1 MEHSIRFP
9 LPFNIHVGFVIFSVI
24 MLILCYKKK
33 KNAYELYM
41 LIGVASTMLIY
52 VSEAKPFFYIL
63 GLEEII
69 LFIMTV
75 VDMVKVSKKAQAEE
89 KAVLKQNR
97 KRLMKRSMKNPT
109 MPTSQRI
116 QPTARKKTRTTP
128 QNDPYERI
136 FRMKIV
142 LLEEKT
148 VTQGDISLDCFYSLG
163 DVTGYPLTPQDKVA
177 ERVGDAEA
185 VIINKTVFTREL
197 MEKCPKL
204 RYIGLC
210 ATGYNNVDIAAAN
223 DLGITVC
230 NVPAYSTSAVAQQ
243 AFSYVLY
250 FASRTADYNADVHN
264 GGWVRSDTFSY
275 FTIPTYELD
284 GLTMGIIGYGSIGKA
299 VAKIARAFG
308 MKVIAATRTPQTD
321 SETEFVSIDEVFS
334 RADFISVHC
343 PLTDKTKDLVNSE
356 RLALCKQN
364 AIVINTAR
372 GPIVN
377 EHDLA
382 EALNSGVIAG
392 AGVDV
397 VSVEPMQAD
406 NPLLTAKNCVITPH
420 VAWAPVQTRTRL
432 LKIASDNLKKFI
444 DGTPQN
450 TVN

>member
-1 MEHSIRFP
+1 
-9 LPFNIHVGFVIFSVI
+9 
-24 MLILCYKKK
+24 
-33 KNAYELYM
+33 
-41 LIGVASTMLIY
+41 
-52 VSEAKPFFYIL
+52 
-63 GLEEII
+63 
-69 LFIMTV
+69 
-75 VDMVKVSKKAQAEE
+75 
-89 KAVLKQNR
+89 
-97 KRLMKRSMKNPT
+97 
-109 MPTSQRI
+109 
-116 QPTARKKTRTTP
+116 
-128 QNDPYERI
+128 
-136 FRMKIV
+136 MKIV

-148 VTQGDISLDCFYSLG
+148 VTQGDISLECFYSLG

-321 SETEFVSIDEVFS
+321 GETEFVSIDEVFS

-343 PLTDKTKDLVNSE
+343 PLTDKTKDLVNAE
-356 RLALCKQN
+356 RLALCKKN
-364 AIVINTAR
+364 AVVINTAR